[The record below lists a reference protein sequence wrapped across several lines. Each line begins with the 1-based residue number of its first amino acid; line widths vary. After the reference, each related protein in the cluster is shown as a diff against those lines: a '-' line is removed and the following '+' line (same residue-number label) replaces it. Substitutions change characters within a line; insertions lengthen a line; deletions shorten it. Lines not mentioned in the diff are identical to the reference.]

1 MRYIL
6 FLLIAMLQ
14 LPLFAQNGADKAN
27 ALLDRALAGL
37 KADVPVRMDYTYR
50 VLDEDGEALQQDRG
64 VMYVDNGRYA
74 LLMQEMKVW
83 CDGMTQ
89 WSYMREVDEVYVTDA
104 VSDEAQNLSPLHIME
119 HYRTGRAVSLVDDG
133 AVAVVTLQPMA
144 DDGMESVELHIRKN
158 GNRLVKMV
166 IYMPGQGSVEVLLDG
181 YAAKCGADSSVFV
194 CPVDEFRTAEI
205 IDMR

>member
-1 MRYIL
+1 
-6 FLLIAMLQ
+6 MLQ

-27 ALLDRALAGL
+27 ALLDRALAGF

-50 VLDEDGEALQQDRG
+50 VLDEDGEALQEDRG
-64 VMYVDNGRYA
+64 AIYVDNGRYA
-74 LLMQEMKVW
+74 LLMQDMKVW
-83 CDGMTQ
+83 CDGATQ

-119 HYRTGRAVSLVDDG
+119 HYRTGRTVSLADDG
-133 AVAVVTLQPMA
+133 VVAVVTLQPMT
-144 DDGMESVELHIRKN
+144 DDGTESVELHIRN
-158 GNRLVKMV
+158 SDNCLVKMI

>member
-27 ALLDRALAGL
+27 ALLDRALACL

-50 VLDEDGEALQQDRG
+50 LLDEDGEAFQQDRG
-64 VMYVDNGRYA
+64 VIYVGNGRYA
-74 LLMQEMKVW
+74 LLMQDMKVW
-83 CDGMTQ
+83 CDGATQ

-104 VSDEAQNLSPLHIME
+104 ASDEAQNLSPLYIME
-119 HYRTGRAVSLVDDG
+119 HYRTGRTVSLADDG
-133 AVAVVTLQPMA
+133 VVAVVTLQPMA
-144 DDGMESVELHIRKN
+144 DDGTESVELHIRN
-158 GNRLVKMV
+158 SDNRLVKMV
-166 IYMPGQGSVEVLLDG
+166 IYMPGQGGIEVLLDG
-181 YAAKCGADSSVFV
+181 YAAKCGADDDVFT
-194 CPVDEFRTAEI
+194 CPLDDYRAAEI

>member
-6 FLLIAMLQ
+6 FLFIAMLQ
-14 LPLFAQNGADKAN
+14 LPLFAQNGSTGAD
-27 ALLDRALAGL
+27 ALLDKALAGL

-50 VLDEDGEALQQDRG
+50 LLDEDGEALQEDRG
-64 VMYVDNGRYA
+64 VIYVGNGRYA
-74 LLMQEMKVW
+74 LLMQDMKVW

-119 HYRTGRAVSLVDDG
+119 HYRTGRTVSLADDG
-133 AVAVVTLQPMA
+133 VVAVVTLQPMA
-144 DDGMESVELHIRKN
+144 DDGTESVELHIRN
-158 GNRLVKMV
+158 SDDRLVKMV

-181 YAAKCGADSSVFV
+181 YAAKCGADGDVFT
-194 CPVDEFRTAEI
+194 CPLDDYRAAEI